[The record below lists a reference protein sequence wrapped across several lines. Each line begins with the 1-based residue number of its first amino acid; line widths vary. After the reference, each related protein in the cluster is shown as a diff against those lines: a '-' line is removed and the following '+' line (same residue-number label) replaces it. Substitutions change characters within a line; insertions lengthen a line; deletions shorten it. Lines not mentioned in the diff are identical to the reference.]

1 MEIHFDKEYLQQL
14 YEEGK
19 TKDKKYRFQPQMVK
33 RYQLRIKTLEY
44 VQNIEELYAIRSFH
58 YEVLKGDKA
67 GISSIRVNDQ
77 YRIEFTVKQINPEK
91 PDVPLN
97 KNDAFQKVQKRR
109 VQEKR

>member
-44 VQNIEELYAIRSFH
+44 VQNIGRALRHSVVSLRS
-58 YEVLKGDKA
+58 
-67 GISSIRVNDQ
+67 
-77 YRIEFTVKQINPEK
+77 IE
-91 PDVPLN
+91 
-97 KNDAFQKVQKRR
+97 RR
-109 VQEKR
+109 

>member
-44 VQNIEELYAIRSFH
+44 VQNIEELYAITK
-58 YEVLKGDKA
+58 YWKE
-67 GISSIRVNDQ
+67 I
-77 YRIEFTVKQINPEK
+77 KQ
-91 PDVPLN
+91 VFLPL
-97 KNDAFQKVQKRR
+97 
-109 VQEKR
+109 E

>member
-58 YEVLKGDKA
+58 YEVSKGRKA
-67 GISSIRVNDQ
+67 VATCG
-77 YRIEFTVKQINPEK
+77 E
-91 PDVPLN
+91 
-97 KNDAFQKVQKRR
+97 
-109 VQEKR
+109 

>member
-67 GISSIRVNDQ
+67 GISSIREENQEIYRAHVGPAYLRFCYCRLFPSPQ
-77 YRIEFTVKQINPEK
+77 YGNQRY
-91 PDVPLN
+91 
-97 KNDAFQKVQKRR
+97 
-109 VQEKR
+109 

>member
-33 RYQLRIKTLEY
+33 RYQLRIKTF
-44 VQNIEELYAIRSFH
+44 EELYAIRSFH

-77 YRIEFTVKQINPEK
+77 YRIEFTVKQSTSETVVTICNILELSNHYK
-91 PDVPLN
+91 
-97 KNDAFQKVQKRR
+97 
-109 VQEKR
+109 

>member
-44 VQNIEELYAIRSFH
+44 VQNIEELYAIRSFS
-58 YEVLKGDKA
+58 LR
-67 GISSIRVNDQ
+67 SI
-77 YRIEFTVKQINPEK
+77 E
-91 PDVPLN
+91 
-97 KNDAFQKVQKRR
+97 RR
-109 VQEKR
+109 

>member
-58 YEVLKGDKA
+58 YEV
-67 GISSIRVNDQ
+67 
-77 YRIEFTVKQINPEK
+77 IEEKQ
-91 PDVPLN
+91 VFLPL
-97 KNDAFQKVQKRR
+97 
-109 VQEKR
+109 E

>member
-58 YEVLKGDKA
+58 
-67 GISSIRVNDQ
+67 
-77 YRIEFTVKQINPEK
+77 
-91 PDVPLN
+91 
-97 KNDAFQKVQKRR
+97 
-109 VQEKR
+109 

>member
-44 VQNIEELYAIRSFH
+44 VQNIEELYEIGRAH
-58 YEVLKGDKA
+58 V
-67 GISSIRVNDQ
+67 
-77 YRIEFTVKQINPEK
+77 
-91 PDVPLN
+91 
-97 KNDAFQKVQKRR
+97 
-109 VQEKR
+109 

>member
-58 YEVLKGDKA
+58 YEVLKG
-67 GISSIRVNDQ
+67 
-77 YRIEFTVKQINPEK
+77 IEFTVKQSTSETVVTICNILELSNHYK
-91 PDVPLN
+91 
-97 KNDAFQKVQKRR
+97 
-109 VQEKR
+109 

>member
-19 TKDKKYRFQPQMVK
+19 TKDKKYRFQP
-33 RYQLRIKTLEY
+33 
-44 VQNIEELYAIRSFH
+44 QNIEELYAIRSFH

-77 YRIEFTVKQINPEK
+77 YRIEFTVKQSTSETVVTICNILELSNHYK
-91 PDVPLN
+91 
-97 KNDAFQKVQKRR
+97 
-109 VQEKR
+109 

>member
-44 VQNIEELYAIRSFH
+44 VQNIEEL
-58 YEVLKGDKA
+58 
-67 GISSIRVNDQ
+67 
-77 YRIEFTVKQINPEK
+77 
-91 PDVPLN
+91 
-97 KNDAFQKVQKRR
+97 
-109 VQEKR
+109 